1 MGVLGA
7 GRWGEEMGGEGR
19 GGGAPN
25 QPTTTKSKRKTR
37 ATRPVAGWCYFGD
50 GKGGEGGRHDLLH
63 ERSQTVN
70 PAPRPRC
77 LGQETTRW
85 GSGGAVSPPVGCG
98 AAPSP
103 TTGAGAKRSTPSPHT
118 IHRFWTYPLP
128 TLLLTQSKATPGR
141 AIAITYT
148 VFVNQEN
155 SALPNLALTL
165 TLTLTL
171 ALTLTLT

>member
-1 MGVLGA
+1 MPKEWAYWGRGGEGRRWEGRGA
-7 GRWGEEMGGEGR
+7 EGR

-25 QPTTTKSKRKTR
+25 QPTITKLKRKTR
-37 ATRPVAGWCYFGD
+37 ATRPVAGWCYLGD

-63 ERSQTVN
+63 ERSPTVN

-77 LGQETTRW
+77 LGQENTRW

-103 TTGAGAKRSTPSPHT
+103 TTGAGTKRSTPSPHT

-128 TLLLTQSKATPGR
+128 TLLLWTHTEQSHPSIVATPDGLQAKCR
-141 AIAITYT
+141 TC
-148 VFVNQEN
+148 F
-155 SALPNLALTL
+155 
-165 TLTLTL
+165 
-171 ALTLTLT
+171 